1 MQDTANRPTFRG
13 MPKQTEIPRIAI
25 PYYTGRGHTHALAR
39 AVAEGAGGARLM
51 DVEAME
57 DGDWQA
63 LDAAEAIIFGAPTYM
78 GSTASRFD
86 RFLEDAS
93 DRWPDMLWRD
103 KIAAGF
109 TVATFPSGDKL
120 SALMRLAVY
129 AAQMGMVWVGP
140 TEIGA
145 PVDPGKPGI
154 NSSGSWLGLMAS
166 SSRDKSEMIGADD
179 LETARRF
186 GARVAAAASRWRS

>member
-1 MQDTANRPTFRG
+1 M
-13 MPKQTEIPRIAI
+13 
-25 PYYTGRGHTHALAR
+25 LAR
-39 AVAEGAGGARLM
+39 AVAEGAGGARLV
-51 DVEAME
+51 DVEAISDE
-57 DGDWQA
+57 DWRA
-63 LDAAEAIIFGAPTYM
+63 LDAADAIIFGTPTYM
-78 GSTASRFD
+78 GSTAAHFD
-86 RFLEDAS
+86 LFLEEAS

-120 SALMRLAVY
+120 SALIRLSVY

-145 PVDPGKPGI
+145 PVDPDKPGI

-166 SSRDKSEMIGADD
+166 SSRDKTEMIGAHDR
-179 LETARRF
+179 ETARRF
-186 GARVAAAASRWRS
+186 GARVAAAAARWHA